1 MQPLAPNLTAILQR
15 WPTAAQNHFNDLRT
29 IVHSAAKDADV
40 DLLETTKWNEPA
52 WLPSKPRI
60 GSTLRS
66 CWHPKHADAL
76 GLFLNCNSTLP
87 ETMRT
92 LYPDTFTFEGKR
104 SIWLPLDAPLPEDP
118 LHHCATLTLTY
129 HRSKA

>member
-1 MQPLAPNLTAILQR
+1 MHPLALNFTAILQN
-15 WPTAAQNHFNDLRT
+15 WPTAAQNHFRELRS
-29 IVHSAAKDADV
+29 IVHDAARSADV

-66 CWHPKHADAL
+66 CWHPRHADAL

-92 LYPDTFTFEGKR
+92 LYPDTFTFKGKR
-104 SIWLPLDAPLPEDP
+104 SIWLPLDAPLPEDA

>member
-1 MQPLAPNLTAILQR
+1 MQNLAPNLTALIR
-15 WPTAAQNHFNDLRT
+15 HWPKKAQSRFLELRGIVHAAAQ
-29 IVHSAAKDADV
+29 DAGV
-40 DLLETTKWNEPA
+40 DLQETTKWNEPA
-52 WLPSKPRI
+52 WLPSKPRT

-92 LYPDTFTFEGKR
+92 LYPNTFTYEGKR
-104 SIWLPLDAPLPEDP
+104 SLWLPLDAPLPEDA